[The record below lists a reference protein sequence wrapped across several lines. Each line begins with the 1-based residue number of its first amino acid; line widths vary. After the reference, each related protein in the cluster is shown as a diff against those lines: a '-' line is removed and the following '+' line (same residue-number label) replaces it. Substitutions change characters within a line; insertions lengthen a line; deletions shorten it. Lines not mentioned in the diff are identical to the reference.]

1 MILCNHCSSACS
13 NNIFVCFTGFF
24 DIVFVIQNKGNHH
37 FPSSC
42 DSAVTHIINNT
53 LIINPIILLIIN
65 FSHVLKSIMSF

>member
-1 MILCNHCSSACS
+1 MILCNYCSSACS

-42 DSAVTHIINNT
+42 DSAVTYIIYKQTTGNV
-53 LIINPIILLIIN
+53 
-65 FSHVLKSIMSF
+65 VLTH